1 MYAWLAYHVGLKHD
15 IGVYNYMYLIMY
27 DSAQMQCYI

>member
-1 MYAWLAYHVGLKHD
+1 MVGIPCWD